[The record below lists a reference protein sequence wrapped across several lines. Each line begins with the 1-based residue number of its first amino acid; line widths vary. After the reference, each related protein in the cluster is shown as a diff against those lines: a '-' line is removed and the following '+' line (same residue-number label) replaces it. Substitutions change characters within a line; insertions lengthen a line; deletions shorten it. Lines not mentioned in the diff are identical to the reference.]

1 MSGQR
6 WMMGGAIAL
15 WLLGATPTIA
25 QPAAEP
31 VPAPIPRAVLLDLT
45 TGKGDPLLPSK
56 LPTRGYTPLEK
67 RAIREAIAQLLTA
80 ADGAANLQQDDLAF
94 ELRFRAIRLRQAL
107 GLEEE
112 LPLLKLTGQ
121 QARTKNRSDEGQAI
135 AKRLQQIEATTPDLT
150 PAQQLDL
157 AIAYQEVRDFD
168 NAIRL
173 YRQLLTQAQAPSDRR
188 DLLNAL
194 ATCEF
199 ESFRYA
205 AAAETYGAL
214 AALLTENPQLDLG
227 QTSQVQQAPLG
238 PRQEPNY
245 SQREWAVRQ
254 QIFSLEQTQRYAE
267 AIAIQQ
273 AELALIRP
281 DLQPAWLLAIAD
293 NQRRQASRAAAVETF
308 QTVYRQALTL
318 GQLAIARDALE
329 ALRDLYQ
336 EQNQTA
342 DAIAVYDLLLA
353 QAREE
358 GDLYSL
364 MENYGRLGRYQ
375 LGQGDRPA
383 AEQALTEGQTISGQ
397 LGFVGPELTTL
408 QTQLSGNPSAP
419 AQ

>member
-15 WLLGATPTIA
+15 WLLGATVAIA
-25 QPAAEP
+25 QTPADPETEAL
-31 VPAPIPRAVLLDLT
+31 IPRAVLLDLT
-45 TGKGDPLLPSK
+45 TGPSDPLLPSK
-56 LPTRGYTPLEK
+56 LSTRGYTPLEK
-67 RAIREAIAQLLTA
+67 RAIREAIAQLLDA

-94 ELRFRAIRLRQAL
+94 ELRFRAIRLQQAL
-107 GLEEE
+107 GLAEE

-121 QARTKNRSDEGQAI
+121 QAREKNRAVESQAI
-135 AKRLQQIEATTPDLT
+135 TKRLQQIEATTPDLS

-173 YRQLLTQAQAPSDRR
+173 YRQLLARPQAPGDRR
-188 DLLNAL
+188 DLLDAL
-194 ATCEF
+194 ATSEF

-214 AALLTENPQLDLG
+214 VALLSDNPLLDIGLN
-227 QTSQVQQAPLG
+227 SQVQEARLG
-238 PRQEPNY
+238 PRQEPSY

-254 QIFSLEQTQRYAE
+254 QIFSLEQLRRYEE
-267 AIAIQQ
+267 AIALQQ

-293 NQRRQASRAAAVETF
+293 NQRRQKLLATAVETY
-308 QTVYRQALTL
+308 QSVYRQALPL
-318 GQLAIARDALE
+318 GQLALARDALE

-336 EQNQTA
+336 EQNQMA

-353 QAREE
+353 QARNE
-358 GDLYSL
+358 GDLYGL
-364 MENYGRLGRYQ
+364 MENYARLGRYQ
-375 LGQGDRPA
+375 LRQGDRPA
-383 AEQALTEGQTISGQ
+383 AERAFTEGQSIAGQ
-397 LGFVGPELTTL
+397 LGYSGPELTAL
-408 QTQLSGNPSAP
+408 QAQLSP
-419 AQ
+419 

>member
-6 WMMGGAIAL
+6 WMMGGTIAL
-15 WLLGATPTIA
+15 WLLGATPGIA
-25 QPAAEP
+25 QTPTDP
-31 VPAPIPRAVLLDLT
+31 DTGAPIPRAVLLDLT
-45 TGKGDPLLPSK
+45 TGPNDPLLPSK

-67 RAIREAIAQLLTA
+67 RAIREAIAQLLDA

-94 ELRFRAIRLRQAL
+94 ELRFRAIRLRQVL

-135 AKRLQQIEATTPDLT
+135 AKRLQQIEATTPDLS

-157 AIAYQEVRDFD
+157 AIAYREVRDFD

-173 YRQLLTQAQAPSDRR
+173 YRQLLTRAQAPSDRR
-188 DLLNAL
+188 DLLDAL

-214 AALLTENPQLDLG
+214 VALLTDNPLLDLG
-227 QTSQVQQAPLG
+227 QTSQVQQARLG
-238 PRQEPNY
+238 PRQEPSY

-254 QIFSLEQTQRYAE
+254 QIFSLEQIQRYAE

-281 DLQPAWLLAIAD
+281 DLQPAWLLAIAA
-293 NQRRQASRAAAVETF
+293 NQQRSRQLVLAVETY
-308 QTVYRQALTL
+308 QTVYRQALPL

-353 QAREE
+353 QARNE
-358 GDLYSL
+358 GDLYGL
-364 MENYGRLGRYQ
+364 MENYARLGRYQ
-375 LGQGDRPA
+375 LRQGDRPA
-383 AEQALTEGQTISGQ
+383 AEQALTQGQSISGQ

-408 QTQLSGNPSAP
+408 QTQLSASTP